1 MPGAGAK
8 RSFHIERT
16 EYPDTQRQVQKKFSV
31 VSTECVIG
39 DEAGEVMHSHCEQV
53 EQRRLRKE
61 ARKPPRKSP

>member
-1 MPGAGAK
+1 
-8 RSFHIERT
+8 
-16 EYPDTQRQVQKKFSV
+16 